1 VRGCTERLGPP
12 GHVRPVPPPH
22 TRARAPSRTVVA
34 LVASTCPRI
43 TEALE
48 GKVTMKRIK
57 LETLRVIFAL
67 SALTSLALVLEAGR
81 RWF

>member
-1 VRGCTERLGPP
+1 
-12 GHVRPVPPPH
+12 
-22 TRARAPSRTVVA
+22 VA
-34 LVASTCPRI
+34 LAASTCPRI

-57 LETLRVIFAL
+57 LETLRVVFAL